1 MSLLEQVRTFA
12 ALVDIQGKGY
22 SARLKLL
29 LHSGRPVLL
38 CARPW
43 VEFFHPLLKPW
54 VHYVPVRADLADLV
68 AAAEWVAANPAEAA
82 AIGARAQALARE
94 HLTYSAAL
102 AEIRRT
108 LMGMVRAG
116 CVSPGGNSWVDA

>member
-1 MSLLEQVRTFA
+1 M
-12 ALVDIQGKGY
+12 
-22 SARLKLL
+22 
-29 LHSGRPVLL
+29 
-38 CARPW
+38 
-43 VEFFHPLLKPW
+43 
-54 VHYVPVRADLADLV
+54 PVRADLADLV